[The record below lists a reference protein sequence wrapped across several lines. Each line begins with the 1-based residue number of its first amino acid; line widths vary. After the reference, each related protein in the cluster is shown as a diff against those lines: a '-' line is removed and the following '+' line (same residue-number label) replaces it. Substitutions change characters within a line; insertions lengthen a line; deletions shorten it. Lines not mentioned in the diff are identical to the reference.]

1 MKILAAPSNFDF
13 KQSKADLNV
22 IIFGSAKINGQG
34 SSSVAVKLSPDSKR
48 TATIIEYIKKKELS
62 PSPKAWDFLAIA
74 LAVVSADLAGHRRLS
89 PDGWT
94 RQFEMEVAVSDCDF
108 WEKNTQ
114 LINQLLAFLTT
125 DIWSFKFVGGGYSY
139 SAEGETKYLKEN
151 CVALLSGGVD
161 SLIGAIDL
169 VTKGENP
176 IAVSQ
181 VVRGDAIKQSEF
193 ARALGLNSFQVN
205 HNTKVPTAERPPS
218 QRSRSIIFL
227 AYGIFVATTLEKFSK
242 GESIPLY
249 VCENGFIS
257 INPPLTPARIGS
269 LSTRTTHPVV
279 FSLLQDILDNAGLNI
294 KIINPYK
301 FKTKGEM
308 LDECLDQTIL
318 KELVPQATSCGR
330 FGTYNYKHC
339 GRCVP
344 CLVRRAAFNRWGISD
359 TTQYKYD
366 NLSLDDDKHSGFDDV
381 RSMRAGVNECNE
393 LGTERWLGASLSSSR
408 IYEKEK
414 LKKMISSSMTEL
426 DDFMQKNKIK

>member
-13 KQSKADLNV
+13 TQSKSDLNV
-22 IIFGSAKINGQG
+22 VIFGQARVKGEG

-48 TATIIEYIKKKELS
+48 TATILEYVKKKELC

-74 LAVVSADLAGHRRLS
+74 LAVVSADLAGHRRQS

-94 RQFEMEVAVSDCDF
+94 RRFEMEVAVSDCDF
-108 WEKNTQ
+108 WEKNTS

-125 DIWSFKFVGGGYSY
+125 DIWSFKFISGGYAY
-139 SAEGETKYLKEN
+139 SVESETKYLKGD

-161 SLIGAIDL
+161 SLVGAIDL
-169 VTKGENP
+169 VTKGEHP

-181 VVRGDAIKQSEF
+181 VVRGDANKQSEF
-193 ARALGLNSFQVN
+193 AKALGLNSFQVN
-205 HNTKVPTAERPPS
+205 HNTRVPNAERPPS

-227 AYGIFVATTLEKFSK
+227 AYGIFVATTLEKYSK
-242 GESIPLY
+242 GEITPLY

-279 FSLLQDILDNAGLNI
+279 FSLLQDILDNAGLKV
-294 KIINPYK
+294 KIINPYR

-308 LDECLDQTIL
+308 LSECLDQSML
-318 KELVPQATSCGR
+318 KRLVFKATSCGR

-344 CLVRRAAFNRWGISD
+344 CLVRRAAFNKWGITD
-359 TTQYKYD
+359 TTPYKHD
-366 NLSLDDDKHSGFDDV
+366 NLSINDDKHSGFDDV
-381 RSMRAGVNECNE
+381 RSMRVGVNECDE
-393 LGTERWLGASLSSSR
+393 LGTERWLGASLSSAR
-408 IYEKEK
+408 IFEKEK
-414 LKKMISSSMTEL
+414 LKKMISSSMIEL
-426 DDFMQKNKIK
+426 DAFMIKNEIK